1 MITYEDF
8 SKLDLRVGRILEVL
22 EHPNANKLYI
32 LKVDIQEK
40 VIQIVSGIKN
50 FYKPQDLINKL
61 IVVIVN
67 LEPKEIRGVL
77 SSGMLL
83 AAQDIDKISL
93 LTVDFPVNIGSQIK

>member
-8 SKLDLRVGRILEVL
+8 SKLDLRVGRILEVSD
-22 EHPNANKLYI
+22 HPNANKLYI

-40 VIQIVSGIKN
+40 IIQIVAGIKN
-50 FYKPQDLINKL
+50 FYSPQDLINKL

-93 LTVDFPVNIGSQIK
+93 LTVDSPVNIGSKIK